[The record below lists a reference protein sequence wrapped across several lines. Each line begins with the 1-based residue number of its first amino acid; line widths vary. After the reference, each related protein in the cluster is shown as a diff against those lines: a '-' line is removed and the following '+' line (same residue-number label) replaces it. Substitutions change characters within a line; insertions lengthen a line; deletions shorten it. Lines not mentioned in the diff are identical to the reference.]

1 MIRKKIIIR
10 NEFGIHA
17 RVATNIVKVT
27 RDLDSKVTLDKGGT
41 HADGGSVLQLL
52 MLGAAKGS
60 EVELVVD
67 GGHEP
72 QNLQVLSDLFS
83 NISD

>member
-1 MIRKKIIIR
+1 MMRKKIIVR
-10 NEFGIHA
+10 NELGIHA
-17 RVATNIVKVT
+17 RVATNIAKVT
-27 RDLDSKVTLDKGGT
+27 RDLDSKVTLDNGST
-41 HADGGSVLQLL
+41 RADGGSVLQILL
-52 MLGAAKGS
+52 LGAAKGS